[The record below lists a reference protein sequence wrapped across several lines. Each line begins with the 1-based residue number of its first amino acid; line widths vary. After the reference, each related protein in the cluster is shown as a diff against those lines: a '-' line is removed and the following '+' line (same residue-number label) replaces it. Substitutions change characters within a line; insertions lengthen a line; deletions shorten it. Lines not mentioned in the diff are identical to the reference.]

1 MKRMIST
8 MKCISVYTK
17 DFALFSDIYEQIM
30 DAPPADNEELIIEG
44 VTVSDAGEVPDQYIE
59 RMRVK
64 PEVVV
69 MKEKERNVTIL
80 QHGEVFEICL
90 PSTQSA

>member
-1 MKRMIST
+1 

-17 DFALFSDIYEQIM
+17 DFGLFSDIYEEIM
-30 DAPPADNEELIIEG
+30 EAPPAENEEKVIEG
-44 VTVSDAGEVPDQYIE
+44 VTVSGAGEVPEQYIE

-69 MKEKERNVTIL
+69 MREKERNVTIL
-80 QHGEVFEICL
+80 QHGDVFEICL
-90 PSTQSA
+90 PSAEESA

>member
-1 MKRMIST
+1 

-17 DFALFSDIYEQIM
+17 DFGLFSDIYEEVM
-30 DAPPADNEELIIEG
+30 ESPPAENEEKIIEG
-44 VTVSDAGEVPDQYIE
+44 VTVSGAGEVPDQYIE

-90 PSTQSA
+90 PSDEME

>member
-1 MKRMIST
+1 

-30 DAPPADNEELIIEG
+30 EAPPEENEEIILEG
-44 VTVSDAGEVPDQYIE
+44 VTVSGAGDVPDQYIE

-64 PEVVV
+64 PECVV
-69 MKEKERNVTIL
+69 MKERERNITIL
-80 QHGEVFEICL
+80 QHGEVFEICM
-90 PSTQSA
+90 PSALLV